1 MNDLVKVE
9 NGEIVIAEKIIQE
22 LQDFY
27 VLKARMEMQEKEVK
41 EALQEAM
48 EANNIKSFTNDELEI
63 TYIAE
68 TTRTS
73 VDTQRLK
80 DEGLYELYSKPSI
93 VKASVRLKWK

>member
-1 MNDLVKVE
+1 MNDLVKVA
-9 NGEIVIAEKIIQE
+9 NGELVIAEKVLKE

-27 VLKARMEMQEKEVK
+27 VLKARMEMGEKELK

-48 EANNIKSFTNDELEI
+48 ETNSIKSFTNDDLEI

-68 TTRTS
+68 TTRTTI
-73 VDTQRLK
+73 DTQRLK
-80 DEGLYELYSKPSI
+80 DEGLYDLYSKPSA